1 MSSRLRGGRLA
12 RKCLPDREF
21 PELLVVAVDSVR
33 VHSHSFFARMAG
45 RCGAAALC
53 VALGACSLA
62 SEALWPSLGNSGR
75 PAATTTR
82 IEIPATAAEQ
92 QGAAPATAAQATTQ
106 VGQRAVQLRDDA
118 ARLQGLIS
126 THQQSLRQLRGEG
139 ADSAQRYQTLVG
151 QINARLQVGTTPGNP
166 LLTQQ
171 LGQAQT
177 ELDRFSANIGAMS
190 QLATQ
195 VGSSASLGAF
205 LLEALRGAYAIS
217 GALEEDHRQL
227 SQTEDEVGRAMVTID
242 RIRVEVSE
250 DIARHSSYVGR
261 ERANITTLAAAVRS
275 GEFFGPGLV
284 ARSFGAAG
292 GAATAQP
299 APPAAGTRPLVVIR
313 FDRPNPQFE
322 QALYAAANRAL
333 EVRPQVSFDVVGV
346 AATGANQGGRAAM
359 ANAEARRQSEQVMRS
374 LVEMGL
380 PAQRVRLSVRGDTT
394 LPANEVH
401 VIAR

>member
-1 MSSRLRGGRLA
+1 M
-12 RKCLPDREF
+12 
-21 PELLVVAVDSVR
+21 LVVAVDSVR
-33 VHSHSFFARMAG
+33 ARSHSFFARMAG
-45 RCGAAALC
+45 RCCAAALC

-92 QGAAPATAAQATTQ
+92 QGTAPAAAAQATTQ

-126 THQQSLRQLRGEG
+126 THQQALRQLRGEG
-139 ADSAQRYQTLVG
+139 TDSAQRYQTLVG

-171 LGQAQT
+171 LGQAQG

-195 VGSSASLGAF
+195 IGSSASLGAF

-284 ARSFGAAG
+284 ARSFGAGSTAM
-292 GAATAQP
+292 AQP
-299 APPAAGTRPLVVIR
+299 APTASGARPLVVIR

-346 AATGANQGGRAAM
+346 AATGADQGGRAAM

>member
-1 MSSRLRGGRLA
+1 MHSS
-12 RKCLPDREF
+12 
-21 PELLVVAVDSVR
+21 
-33 VHSHSFFARMAG
+33 SFFARMAG

-53 VALGACSLA
+53 VALGGCSLA

-92 QGAAPATAAQATTQ
+92 QGTPPNMAAQATTQ

-139 ADSAQRYQTLVG
+139 ADS
-151 QINARLQVGTTPGNP
+151 TPGNP

-177 ELDRFSANIGAMS
+177 ELDRFSTNIGAMS

-299 APPAAGTRPLVVIR
+299 APPAAGMRPLVVIR

-322 QALYAAANRAL
+322 QALYTAANRAL

>member
-1 MSSRLRGGRLA
+1 
-12 RKCLPDREF
+12 
-21 PELLVVAVDSVR
+21 V
-33 VHSHSFFARMAG
+33 
-45 RCGAAALC
+45 ALC
-53 VALGACSLA
+53 AALGACSLA

-75 PAATTTR
+75 PSATTTR

-92 QGAAPATAAQATTQ
+92 QGAAPAVAAPSATP

-118 ARLQGLIS
+118 ARLQGMIS
-126 THQQSLRQLRGEG
+126 AHQQSLRQLRGEG
-139 ADSAQRYQTLVG
+139 ADAAQRYQTLVG

-171 LGQAQT
+171 LGQAQV
-177 ELDRFSANIGAMS
+177 ELDRFAANIGAMS
-190 QLATQ
+190 QLSTQ

-217 GALEEDHRQL
+217 GALEDDHRQL

-242 RIRVEVSE
+242 RIRVDVAE
-250 DIARHSSYVGR
+250 DIARHSAYVGR

-284 ARSFGAAG
+284 ARSFGA
-292 GAATAQP
+292 GAMAPAQQATP
-299 APPAAGTRPLVVIR
+299 APGTRPLVVIR

-333 EVRPQVSFDVVGV
+333 EVRPQVMFDVVGV
-346 AATGANQGGRAAM
+346 AATGADQGGRAAM
-359 ANAEARRQSEQVMRS
+359 ANAEARRQGEQVMRS